1 MRRLALLSISTALAA
16 CHPQQQAAPGVSPP
30 NAQVETSAATSAAS
44 PAGAATPVQPD
55 APAPAPKPPAEK
67 PPAMPPKASL
77 PATPPKAA
85 ADYRSD
91 LNLTGTEPF
100 WGVQIRQDKITLTR
114 PDHPDITAPNPGPR
128 VSGET
133 ASWDAG
139 ELTITLTPQRACS
152 DGMSDRQ
159 YPYAAVVKVGNEVL
173 KGCAYNP
180 GKTPRVPH

>member
-1 MRRLALLSISTALAA
+1 MRRLALFLVPLTLAA
-16 CHPQQQAAPGVSPP
+16 CQRQAQ
-30 NAQVETSAATSAAS
+30 NA
-44 PAGAATPVQPD
+44 
-55 APAPAPKPPAEK
+55 APAPAPVAPAPVASAPATAEPVATPAAPAAKPSPEK
-67 PPAMPPKASL
+67 PPAMPPKADL

-100 WGVQIRQDKITLTR
+100 WGVQIRKDRITLSR
-114 PDHPDITAPNPGPR
+114 PDHPDISAPNPGPK

-133 ASWDAG
+133 ARWDAG
-139 ELTITLTPQRACS
+139 EMTITLRPQRWCS

-159 YPYAAVVKVGNEVL
+159 YPYAAEVKVGNEVL

-180 GKTPRVPH
+180 AKTPRMPH

>member
-1 MRRLALLSISTALAA
+1 MRRLALILVPLTLAA
-16 CHPQQQAAPGVSPP
+16 CQPQAR
-30 NAQVETSAATSAAS
+30 NA
-44 PAGAATPVQPD
+44 
-55 APAPAPKPPAEK
+55 PPASVSAPVAPEPVAVEPAAKPSSEK

-85 ADYRSD
+85 ADYQSD

-100 WGVQIRQDKITLTR
+100 WGVQIRKDRITLTR
-114 PDHPDITAPNPGPR
+114 PDHPDVTMPNPGVS

-139 ELTITLTPQRACS
+139 QMTITLKPQRWCL

-159 YPYAAVVKVGNEVL
+159 YPYAAEVKLGAEVL

-180 GKTPRVPH
+180 AKTPRMPH

>member
-1 MRRLALLSISTALAA
+1 MRLALFLVPLALAA
-16 CHPQQQAAPGVSPP
+16 CQRQAQNAAPAPVNAPVVAPP
-30 NAQVETSAATSAAS
+30 V
-44 PAGAATPVQPD
+44 
-55 APAPAPKPPAEK
+55 APAPASVEPEAVTPAPAAKPSPEK

-85 ADYRSD
+85 ADYHSD

-100 WGVQIRQDKITLTR
+100 WGVQIRKDRITLSR
-114 PDHPDITAPNPGPR
+114 PDHPDITAPNPGVS

-139 ELTITLTPQRACS
+139 EMTITLKPQRWCS

-159 YPYAAVVKVGNEVL
+159 YPYAAQVKVGNEVL
-173 KGCAYNP
+173 KGCGYNP
-180 GKTPRVPH
+180 AKTPRVPH